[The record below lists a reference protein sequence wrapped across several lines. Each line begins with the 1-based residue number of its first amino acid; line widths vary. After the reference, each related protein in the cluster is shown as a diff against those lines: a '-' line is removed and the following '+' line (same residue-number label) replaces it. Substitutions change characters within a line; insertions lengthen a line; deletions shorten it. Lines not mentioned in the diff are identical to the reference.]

1 MSQGSPTVDGAMDG
15 PAIVRRVDVRA
26 KSLAEI
32 SLDLARQLLRRG
44 GRRAVRAL
52 TLAGPGRDA
61 SDSAD
66 RDGLRRAPSSAEMR
80 ESIIRLA
87 FGGEAQRFETFV
99 QALGDGLP
107 PHVTVVVRGSAV
119 TGQRWRT
126 GEPFDV
132 DGPGTSDI
140 DLALLGRG
148 AFALWRAD
156 AMYIPRLYSV
166 ALDDAAPDVAP
177 ALVPLRHALRDIAG
191 RPVSLQA
198 SARLIQYGRRTIL
211 DQPYYTVV
219 DDTGM
224 RG

>member
-1 MSQGSPTVDGAMDG
+1 
-15 PAIVRRVDVRA
+15 
-26 KSLAEI
+26 
-32 SLDLARQLLRRG
+32 
-44 GRRAVRAL
+44 
-52 TLAGPGRDA
+52 
-61 SDSAD
+61 
-66 RDGLRRAPSSAEMR
+66 MR
-80 ESIIRLA
+80 ENIIRLA
-87 FGGEAQRFETFV
+87 FGGEAHRFETFV
-99 QALGDGLP
+99 HVLREGLP
-107 PHVTVVVRGSAV
+107 PHVTVVLRGSAV

-156 AMYIPRLYSV
+156 AMYIPRLYSL

-177 ALVPLRHALRDIAG
+177 ALTPLRQALRAIAG

-198 SARLIQYGRRTIL
+198 SAHIIQYGRRTIL
-211 DQPYYTVV
+211 NQPYYTVLRRRAH
-219 DDTGM
+219 M